1 MTKRAYTLVE
11 VVIAAGLMALIV
23 AALTALFG
31 FTLKRSAH
39 SVARFTVLRAGE
51 AGTSDLART
60 IEEAVS
66 CSRVANGASDA
77 LVCTMPLNGS
87 DTDGDGFNDAY
98 APSRASKRGF
108 LHYGTGQRVWYYLAA
123 ASGQFGQSGAYLFRA
138 VRNDALNPTTPDI
151 DQVWSFEPGTS
162 TPRRGPFVTMTI
174 SSNALSKTISFTLEA
189 KTAIRQA
196 QLPANGEDSQNFQ
209 LSGMAHW
216 RHTQ

>member
-11 VVIAAGLMALIV
+11 VVIASGLMALIV

-31 FTLKRSAH
+31 FAAKRSAH
-39 SVARFTVLRAGE
+39 SVARFTVLHAGKV
-51 AGTSDLART
+51 GTTDLART

-123 ASGQFGQSGAYLFRA
+123 ASGQFGESGNYLFRA
-138 VRNDALNPTTPDI
+138 VRNDSLDPTVSDI
-151 DQVWSFEPGTS
+151 DPIWSFEPGTS
-162 TPRRGPFVTMTI
+162 QPKRGPFATMTI
-174 SSNALSKTISFTLEA
+174 SSNALSKTVSFSLEA
-189 KTAIRQA
+189 RTAIRQT
-196 QLPANGEDSQNFQ
+196 QIPTNGEAAQSLQ
-209 LSGMAHW
+209 LSGIAHW
-216 RHTQ
+216 RHNP